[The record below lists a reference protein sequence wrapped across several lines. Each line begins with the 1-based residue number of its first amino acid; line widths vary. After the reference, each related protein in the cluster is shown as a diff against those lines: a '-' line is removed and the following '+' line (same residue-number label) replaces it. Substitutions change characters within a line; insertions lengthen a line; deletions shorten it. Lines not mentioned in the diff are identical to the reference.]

1 MKSEKILL
9 ETADV
14 LESTLEK
21 IERLGSLSEKEKTKV
36 KKSLGEAAGNFR
48 EVASRVEKDN
58 EELAEFFFKKAKELK
73 LMSTDKAIEKEGK
86 KNYLKA
92 VNKVLLYSRS
102 AEYDFSPKKLVELK
116 RAYRKYIF
124 GMTSFFVLTGA
135 YLNQFFAITALIL
148 AIPIILSMLSLQRRG
163 YTGLL
168 LAYASAPIPLVVG
181 FNAIVYSLS
190 ALRDPHQVSTIAEHL
205 GKSVSFA
212 QGYLIFLVL
221 LSAVEIYLIAS
232 SLVELYRNR
241 HAFL

>member
-36 KKSLGEAAGNFR
+36 KKSLEEAVENFR

-92 VNKVLLYSRS
+92 VNRTLLYSRS
-102 AEYDFSPKKLVELK
+102 AEYDFVPKKLVELK

-124 GMTSFFVLTGA
+124 GMTSFFILTGA

-190 ALRDPHQVSTIAEHL
+190 VLRDPAKISEVAGHL

-221 LSAVEIYLIAS
+221 LSAVEVYLIGS
-232 SLVELYRNR
+232 SLVELYKHR

>member
-1 MKSEKILL
+1 MKSREVLL

-14 LESTLEK
+14 LESALEK
-21 IERLGSLSEKEKTKV
+21 IERLESLSEKEKSKV
-36 KKSLGEAAGNFR
+36 KKFLREAVENFR
-48 EVASRVEKDN
+48 ALAPGIEKDN

-73 LMSTDKAIEKEGK
+73 LMSTDKAIEREGK
-86 KNYLKA
+86 KNYLRA

-102 AEYDFSPKKLVELK
+102 AKYDFIPNTLVELK
-116 RAYRKYIF
+116 KAYRKYIF

-181 FNAIVYSLS
+181 FNALIYSLG
-190 ALRDPHQVSTIAEHL
+190 ALRDPNQISVIAEHL
-205 GKSVSFA
+205 GKSPSFA
-212 QGYLIFLVL
+212 QAYLVFLL
-221 LSAVEIYLIAS
+221 LLAAVEVYLVS
-232 SLVELYRNR
+232 SGLLGLYRHR